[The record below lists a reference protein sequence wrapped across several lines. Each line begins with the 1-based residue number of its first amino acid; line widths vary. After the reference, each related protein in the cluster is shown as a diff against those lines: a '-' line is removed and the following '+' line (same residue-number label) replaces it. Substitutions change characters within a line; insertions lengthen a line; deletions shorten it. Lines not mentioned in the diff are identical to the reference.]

1 MSPFEKTILKNIR
14 RDLVGQAIGNVLEI
28 GSGSGVNFSYY
39 RREKVVGVRAIEPNR
54 LMQERALKKVRSS
67 LVPIRMYMGD
77 AEELPFPDNSFDS
90 VIATL
95 VFCTIPDPIKAIK
108 EIQRVAKPN
117 AKIFLFEHVKMD
129 HQLLSRLQDWLTP
142 LWKKICD
149 GCSLNRPTLN
159 LVRESGLTLTR
170 VETYYKSFL
179 ITIEAL
185 NAKG

>member
-39 RREKVVGVRAIEPNR
+39 RREKVVGVRAIEPNP
-54 LMQERALKKVRSS
+54 LMQERALKKVRRS
-67 LVPIRMYMGD
+67 LVPIRMYTSN

-95 VFCTIPDPIKAIK
+95 VFCTIPDPVKALK
-108 EIQRVAKPN
+108 EIQRVAKSN
-117 AKIFLFEHVKMD
+117 AKIFLFEHVKLD
-129 HQLLSRLQDWLTP
+129 QPLLSKIQDYLTP
-142 LWKKICD
+142 MWKKICD
-149 GCSLNRPTLN
+149 GCCLNRPTLN
-159 LVRESGLTLTR
+159 LVRESDFTLTK

-185 NAKG
+185 NTK